1 MVQGGVFIVRGDFI
15 SILSP
20 RTVSGGWSVPPDTIR
35 DAADHIPPPP
45 SRTLK
50 PVTDEQ
56 VFYDKF
62 SYDKCTC
69 LYATYFI

>member
-1 MVQGGVFIVRGDFI
+1 MNYMVQGGVFIVRGDFI

-45 SRTLK
+45 PLSHIKAGYRRASFL
-50 PVTDEQ
+50 
-56 VFYDKF
+56 
-62 SYDKCTC
+62 
-69 LYATYFI
+69 